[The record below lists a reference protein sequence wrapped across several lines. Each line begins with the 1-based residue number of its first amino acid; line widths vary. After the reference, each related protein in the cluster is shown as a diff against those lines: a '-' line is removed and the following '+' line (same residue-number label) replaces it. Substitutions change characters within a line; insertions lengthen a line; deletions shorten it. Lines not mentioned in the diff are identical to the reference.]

1 MSQPNLLA
9 SDATNPELE
18 TLKNLLLSVRGT
30 LITLDH
36 FQDEFFGAQFG
47 FRADRMNPTQPMR
60 APPKIVAAGP
70 AAEAILSIMN
80 GANDDMFVLSQI
92 FSRVEKQIDEISA
105 IQSTREQQTLEQQAL
120 EQQALEQG

>member
-1 MSQPNLLA
+1 MDPSNLLA
-9 SDATNPELE
+9 TAATDPELE
-18 TLKNLLLSVRGT
+18 ALKKLLLSLRGT
-30 LITLDH
+30 LITLEH
-36 FQDEFFGAQFG
+36 FKDEFFGAQFG
-47 FRADRMNPTQPMR
+47 FRADLMNPTEPMR
-60 APPKIVAAGP
+60 APLEIVATRP

-105 IQSTREQQTLEQQAL
+105 IQSTREQQTLEQQVL